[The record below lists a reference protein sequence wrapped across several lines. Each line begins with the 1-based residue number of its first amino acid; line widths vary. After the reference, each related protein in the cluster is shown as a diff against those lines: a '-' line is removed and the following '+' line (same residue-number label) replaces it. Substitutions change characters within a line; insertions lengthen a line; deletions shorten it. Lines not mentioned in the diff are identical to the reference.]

1 MAFVVVAAVFLLTTV
16 GVYLLLARRALP
28 TILGLALIGHA
39 VNLIVLA
46 AGRVREVPPLLNG
59 EAGEQLTERMADPMP
74 QALVLTAIVISMAVT
89 LYLIAVMGV
98 SAKQQGVVDVP
109 CMPDSDEGRDED
121 EVRRELGSQPRE
133 EGS

>member
-28 TILGLALIGHA
+28 TILGLALLGHA

-59 EAGEQLTERMADPMP
+59 EAGGQLTERMADPMP

-98 SAKQQGVVDVP
+98 SAKQQGAVDVP
-109 CMPDSDEGRDED
+109 CMAESDEGRD
-121 EVRRELGSQPRE
+121 EVRRELGSPSRE
-133 EGS
+133 EGR